1 MEFHGIHRS
10 PIEYGRIQLQCDKLE
25 LHDSA
30 DFGDSAGSPDS
41 GSPAADAAP
50 VEYIGVQWKTAEFNS
65 SVIHWSSMGRQI
77 RLCGVKRPA

>member
-10 PIEYGRIQLQCDKLE
+10 PIEYGRIQLQCDELE

-30 DFGDSAGSPDS
+30 DSGDPAGSADS
-41 GSPAADAAP
+41 GSPAADATP
-50 VEYIGVQWKTAEFNS
+50 VEFIGVQWNTAEYNS

-77 RLCGVKRPA
+77 RPRCVKRPA